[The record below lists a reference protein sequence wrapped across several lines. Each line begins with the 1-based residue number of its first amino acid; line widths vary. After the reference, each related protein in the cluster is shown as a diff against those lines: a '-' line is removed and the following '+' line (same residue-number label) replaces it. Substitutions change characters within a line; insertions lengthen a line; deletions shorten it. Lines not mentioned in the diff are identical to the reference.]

1 MAAKLELRWLK
12 TEKVRG
18 AAKRFA
24 KFCKEDVKE
33 QSEKEDFDIDKYED
47 AVKLVLQKL
56 DDSISVEELFND
68 DSNSVE
74 ELFNAD

>member
-1 MAAKLELRWLK
+1 MSAELELRWLK
-12 TEKVRG
+12 TDKQKG

-24 KFCKEDVKE
+24 EFCKEDIKG
-33 QSEKEDFDIDKYED
+33 QSDNEDFDIDKYQD
-47 AVKLVLQKL
+47 AVKIVLEKL
-56 DDSISVEELFND
+56 S

>member
-1 MAAKLELRWLK
+1 MSAELELRWLK
-12 TEKVRG
+12 TDKQRG

-24 KFCKEDVKE
+24 EFCKEDVKS
-33 QSEKEDFDIDKYED
+33 QSDTEGFEIEKYED
-47 AVKLVLQKL
+47 AIKIVLEKLG
-56 DDSISVEELFND
+56 

>member
-1 MAAKLELRWLK
+1 MAAELELRWLK
-12 TEKVRG
+12 TDKVRG

-33 QSEKEDFDIDKYED
+33 QSEKEDFDINKYED

-56 DDSISVEELFND
+56 DDSISVEELFN
-68 DSNSVE
+68 
-74 ELFNAD
+74 AD

>member
-1 MAAKLELRWLK
+1 MWGKKLIEGMQMSAELELRWLK
-12 TEKVRG
+12 TDQHRG

-24 KFCKEDVKE
+24 EFCKEDVKG
-33 QSEKEDFDIDKYED
+33 QSTDENFDIDKYQD
-47 AVKLVLQKL
+47 AIKIVLEKLG
-56 DDSISVEELFND
+56 